1 MDHSNPIPSPAPQS
15 ALATPVRILLVDDH
29 PILRAGLRTLLDA
42 QTDMRV
48 VGEAGDGAEAIAR
61 AQELKPDVI
70 IMDIAM
76 PKMDGL
82 EAMRRIRD
90 LGLPCKMLA
99 LTMHAEAEY
108 LFKVLEDGGSGYVL
122 KQGVDSDL
130 FEAIRTVMAGNVFLY
145 PSATR
150 LLLSRYLEGNSE
162 EERDE
167 YDKLSERERE
177 VLKLTAEGYSSQEI
191 ADQLILSPKTVE
203 TYRSRLMQ
211 KLNLHHRSELVR
223 FALRRGLLKANGG

>member
-1 MDHSNPIPSPAPQS
+1 MH
-15 ALATPVRILLVDDH
+15 
-29 PILRAGLRTLLDA
+29 
-42 QTDMRV
+42 V
-48 VGEAGDGAEAIAR
+48 VGEASDGAEAIER
-61 AQELKPDVI
+61 ATALKPEII

-76 PKMDGL
+76 PRMDGL
-82 EAMRRIRD
+82 EAMSRIRD

-108 LFKVLEDGGSGYVL
+108 LFKVLENGGSGYVL

-130 FEAIRTVMAGNVFLY
+130 FEAIRTVIAGNVFLY

-150 LLLSRYLEGNSE
+150 LLLSRYLDGNNPQE
-162 EERDE
+162 IDAF
-167 YDKLSERERE
+167 DKLSERERE

-191 ADQLILSPKTVE
+191 ADQLFLIPKTVE

-211 KLNLHHRSELVR
+211 KLNLHHRSEVVR
-223 FALRRGLLKANGG
+223 YALRRGLLHAPRDH

>member
-1 MDHSNPIPSPAPQS
+1 MDHSTTTPPSAP
-15 ALATPVRILLVDDH
+15 TPLIRILLADDH
-29 PILRAGLRTLLDA
+29 PILLAGLRTLIDA
-42 QTDMRV
+42 QPDMHV
-48 VGEAGDGAEAIAR
+48 VGVARDGAEAIER
-61 AQELKPDVI
+61 AKELKPDVI

-130 FEAIRTVMAGNVFLY
+130 FEAIRTVVAGNVFLY

-150 LLLSRYLEGNSE
+150 LLLSRYLEGNTD

-167 YDKLSERERE
+167 YGKLSERERE

-191 ADQLILSPKTVE
+191 ADQLILSPKTIE

>member
-1 MDHSNPIPSPAPQS
+1 MADDH
-15 ALATPVRILLVDDH
+15 RIL
-29 PILRAGLRTLLDA
+29 RSGLRTLLDA
-42 QTDMRV
+42 QPDMNV
-48 VGEAGDGAEAIAR
+48 VGEADNGSEAV
-61 AQELKPDVI
+61 ELASKVKPDVI
-70 IMDIAM
+70 IMDLAM
-76 PKMDGL
+76 PEMDGL

-90 LGLPCKMLA
+90 LHIPCKMLA

-108 LFKVLEDGGSGYVL
+108 LFKVLENGGSGYVL

-130 FEAIRTVMAGNVFLY
+130 FEAIRTIINGNVFLY

-150 LLLSRYLEGNSE
+150 LLLSRYLDGHAPNEL
-162 EERDE
+162 DA

-191 ADQLILSPKTVE
+191 ADQLFLSPKTVE

-211 KLNLHHRSELVR
+211 KLNLHHRSEVVR
-223 FALRRGLLKANGG
+223 YALRHGLLSANIDR

>member
-1 MDHSNPIPSPAPQS
+1 VP
-15 ALATPVRILLVDDH
+15 ATPVHILLADDH

-42 QTDMRV
+42 QPGMHV
-48 VGEAGDGAEAIAR
+48 VGEAGNGEEAISR

-191 ADQLILSPKTVE
+191 ADQLILSPKTIE

>member
-1 MDHSNPIPSPAPQS
+1 MH
-15 ALATPVRILLVDDH
+15 
-29 PILRAGLRTLLDA
+29 
-42 QTDMRV
+42 V
-48 VGEAGDGAEAIAR
+48 VGEASDGAEAIER
-61 AQELKPDVI
+61 ATALKPEII

-76 PKMDGL
+76 PRMDGL
-82 EAMRRIRD
+82 EAMSRIRD

-108 LFKVLEDGGSGYVL
+108 LFKVLENGGSGYVL

-130 FEAIRTVMAGNVFLY
+130 FEAIRTVIAGNVFLY

-150 LLLSRYLEGNSE
+150 LLLSRYLDGNNPQE
-162 EERDE
+162 IDAF
-167 YDKLSERERE
+167 DKLSERERE

-191 ADQLILSPKTVE
+191 ADQLFLSPKTVE

-211 KLNLHHRSELVR
+211 KLNLHHRSEVVR
-223 FALRRGLLKANGG
+223 YALRRGLLHAPRDH

>member
-1 MDHSNPIPSPAPQS
+1 MSLPINEPIAHRI
-15 ALATPVRILLVDDH
+15 RILLVDDH
-29 PILRAGLRTLLDA
+29 PILRAGLRTLIDA
-42 QTDMRV
+42 QPDMQV
-48 VGEAGDGAEAIAR
+48 VGDASDGIEAIER
-61 AQELKPDVI
+61 AKSLVPDVI

-76 PKMDGL
+76 PNMDGL
-82 EAMRRIRD
+82 EAMCRIRD
-90 LGLPCKMLA
+90 LEIASKMLV

-108 LFKVLEDGGSGYVL
+108 LFKVLENGGSGYVL

-130 FEAIRTVMAGNVFLY
+130 FEAIRTIVAGNVFLY

-150 LLLSRYLEGNSE
+150 LLLSRYLDGNNPQE
-162 EERDE
+162 IDA

-191 ADQLILSPKTVE
+191 AEQLFLSPKTVE

-211 KLNLHHRSELVR
+211 KLNLHHRSEVVR
-223 FALRRGLLKANGG
+223 YALRKGLLRVSLEKE

>member
-1 MDHSNPIPSPAPQS
+1 MDHSQTNPSLPPP
-15 ALATPVRILLVDDH
+15 TRILLADDH

-42 QTDMRV
+42 QPDMHV
-48 VGEAGDGAEAIAR
+48 VGEAGDGAEAIER
-61 AQELKPDVI
+61 AKELRPDII

-150 LLLSRYLEGNSE
+150 LLLSRYLDGNTD

-167 YDKLSERERE
+167 YTKLSERERE

>member
-1 MDHSNPIPSPAPQS
+1 M
-15 ALATPVRILLVDDH
+15 LVDDH
-29 PILRAGLRTLLDA
+29 PILRAGLRTLIDA
-42 QTDMRV
+42 QADMHV
-48 VGEAGDGAEAIAR
+48 VGEASDGVEAIER
-61 AQELKPDVI
+61 AAVLTPDVI

-76 PKMDGL
+76 PVMDGL

-90 LGLPCKMLA
+90 RGLPSKMLA

-108 LFKVLEDGGSGYVL
+108 LFKVLENGGSGYVL

-130 FEAIRTVMAGNVFLY
+130 FEAIRTVAAGNVFLY

-150 LLLSRYLEGNSE
+150 LLLSRYLEGNSPQE
-162 EERDE
+162 IDA

-177 VLKLTAEGYSSQEI
+177 VLKLTAEGFSSQEI
-191 ADQLILSPKTVE
+191 ADRLFLSPKTVE

-211 KLNLHHRSELVR
+211 KLNLHHRSEVVR
-223 FALRRGLLKANGG
+223 YALRKGLLQSLTQSE

>member
-1 MDHSNPIPSPAPQS
+1 MPTSLPISTQQI
-15 ALATPVRILLVDDH
+15 RILLADDH
-29 PILRAGLRTLLDA
+29 PILRSGLRTLIDA
-42 QTDMRV
+42 QPDMHV
-48 VGEAGDGAEAIAR
+48 VGEASDGLEAIDRAR
-61 AQELKPDVI
+61 DLKPDVI
-70 IMDIAM
+70 IMDLKM
-76 PKMDGL
+76 PRMDGL

-130 FEAIRTVMAGNVFLY
+130 FEAIRTIIAGNVFLY

-150 LLLSRYLEGNSE
+150 LLLSRYLEGNNE
-162 EERDE
+162 EEHDE

-223 FALRRGLLKANGG
+223 YALRKGLLQPPRDK

>member
-1 MDHSNPIPSPAPQS
+1 M
-15 ALATPVRILLVDDH
+15 LVDDH
-29 PILRAGLRTLLDA
+29 PILRAGLRTLIDA
-42 QTDMRV
+42 QPDMRV
-48 VGEAGDGAEAIAR
+48 VGEASDGVEAVDR
-61 AQELKPDVI
+61 APALEPDVI

-76 PKMDGL
+76 PNMDGL

-90 LGLPCKMLA
+90 RGLKCKMLA

-108 LFKVLEDGGSGYVL
+108 LFKVLENGGSGYVL

-130 FEAIRTVMAGNVFLY
+130 FEAIRTVTAGNVFLY

-150 LLLSRYLEGNSE
+150 LLLSRYLEGNNPQE
-162 EERDE
+162 IDA

-191 ADQLILSPKTVE
+191 ADKLFLSPKTVE

-211 KLNLHHRSELVR
+211 KLNLHHRSEVVR
-223 FALRRGLLKANGG
+223 FALRKGLLSPLQNGE

>member
-1 MDHSNPIPSPAPQS
+1 MDHSQTTPSSPPP
-15 ALATPVRILLVDDH
+15 TRILLADDH
-29 PILRAGLRTLLDA
+29 PILRAGLRTLIDA
-42 QTDMRV
+42 QPDMHV
-48 VGEAGDGAEAIAR
+48 VGEAGDGVETIER
-61 AQELKPDVI
+61 AKELRPDII

-150 LLLSRYLEGNSE
+150 LLLSRYLDGNTE

-167 YDKLSERERE
+167 YTKLSERERE

>member
-1 MDHSNPIPSPAPQS
+1 MDQPTPTLPPSPP
-15 ALATPVRILLVDDH
+15 TRILLADDH
-29 PILRAGLRTLLDA
+29 PILRAGLRTLIDA
-42 QTDMRV
+42 QPDMRV
-48 VGEAGDGAEAIAR
+48 VGEASDGIEAIER
-61 AQELKPDVI
+61 AKELKPDVI
-70 IMDIAM
+70 IMDLAM
-76 PKMDGL
+76 PRMDGL
-82 EAMRRIRD
+82 EAMQRIRD
-90 LGLPCKMLA
+90 LALPSKMLV

-130 FEAIRTVMAGNVFLY
+130 FEAIRTVIAGNVFLY

-150 LLLSRYLEGNSE
+150 LLLSRYLEGGNE
-162 EERDE
+162 EEHDE
-167 YDKLSERERE
+167 YDKLSEREKE
-177 VLKLTAEGYSSQEI
+177 VLKFTAEGYSSQEI

-223 FALRRGLLKANGG
+223 FALRKGLLQPPK

>member
-1 MDHSNPIPSPAPQS
+1 M
-15 ALATPVRILLVDDH
+15 PVHILLADDH

-42 QTDMRV
+42 QPGMHV
-48 VGEAGDGAEAIAR
+48 VGEAGNGEEAISR

-191 ADQLILSPKTVE
+191 ADQLILSPKTIE

>member
-1 MDHSNPIPSPAPQS
+1 MEHSTS
-15 ALATPVRILLVDDH
+15 LAAETTEKLVRIVLADDH

-42 QTDMRV
+42 QPDMLV
-48 VGEAGDGAEAIAR
+48 VGEASDGAEAIDR
-61 AQELKPDVI
+61 AATLRPDII

-76 PKMDGL
+76 PHMDGL

-90 LGLPCKMLA
+90 LKLPIKMLA

-108 LFKVLEDGGSGYVL
+108 LFRVLEDGGSGYVL

-150 LLLSRYLEGNSE
+150 LLLSRFLEGNNAQE
-162 EERDE
+162 IDA

-191 ADQLILSPKTVE
+191 ADQLFLSTKTIE

-211 KLNLHHRSELVR
+211 KLNLHHRSEVVR
-223 FALRRGLLKANGG
+223 YALRKGLLLPPRNGM

>member
-1 MDHSNPIPSPAPQS
+1 MEQPILTSS
-15 ALATPVRILLVDDH
+15 SSKKITILLADDH
-29 PILRAGLRTLLDA
+29 PILRAGLRTLIDA
-42 QTDMRV
+42 QPDMHV
-48 VGEAGDGAEAIAR
+48 VGEASDGAEAIDR
-61 AQELKPDVI
+61 TRETHPDVI

-76 PKMDGL
+76 PRMDGL

-90 LGLPCKMLA
+90 LNMPVKMLA

-108 LFKVLEDGGSGYVL
+108 LFKVLENGGSGYVL
-122 KQGVDSDL
+122 KQGVDLDL
-130 FEAIRTVMAGNVFLY
+130 FEAIRTVIAGNVFLY

-150 LLLSRYLEGNSE
+150 LLLSRYLEGNNE
-162 EERDE
+162 QEADA
-167 YDKLSERERE
+167 YDKLSDRERE

-211 KLNLHHRSELVR
+211 KLNLHHRSEIVR
-223 FALRRGLLKANGG
+223 YALRKGLLQLPEQERR

>member
-1 MDHSNPIPSPAPQS
+1 MH
-15 ALATPVRILLVDDH
+15 
-29 PILRAGLRTLLDA
+29 
-42 QTDMRV
+42 V
-48 VGEAGDGAEAIAR
+48 VGEASDGVEAIAR
-61 AQELKPDVI
+61 TAALKPDVI

-76 PKMDGL
+76 PVMDGL

-90 LGLPCKMLA
+90 LGLPTKMLA

-108 LFKVLEDGGSGYVL
+108 LFKVLENGGSGYVL

-130 FEAIRTVMAGNVFLY
+130 FEAIRTMMAGNVFLY

-162 EERDE
+162 QEADA

-191 ADQLILSPKTVE
+191 ADQLVLSPKTIE

-211 KLNLHHRSELVR
+211 KLNLHHRSEIVR
-223 FALRRGLLKANGG
+223 YALRKGLLQLPAAER

>member
-1 MDHSNPIPSPAPQS
+1 MDQPPTIPPQQAQPPI
-15 ALATPVRILLVDDH
+15 RILLVDDH
-29 PILRAGLRTLLDA
+29 PILRAGLRTLIDA
-42 QTDMRV
+42 QPDMIA
-48 VGEAGDGAEAIAR
+48 VGEASDGIEAIAQ
-61 AQELKPDVI
+61 AVELKPDVI
-70 IMDIAM
+70 IMDLAM
-76 PKMDGL
+76 PNMDGL

-150 LLLSRYLEGNSE
+150 LLLSRYLEGNNAQE
-162 EERDE
+162 IDA

-191 ADQLILSPKTVE
+191 ADQLYLSPKTVE

-223 FALRRGLLKANGG
+223 FALRKGLLQPPKQ

>member
-1 MDHSNPIPSPAPQS
+1 MEHPPTISQEQQPPI
-15 ALATPVRILLVDDH
+15 RILLVDDH
-29 PILRAGLRTLLDA
+29 PILRAGLRTLIDA
-42 QTDMRV
+42 QPDMIA
-48 VGEAGDGAEAIAR
+48 VGEASDGVEAIAQ
-61 AQELKPDVI
+61 AVELKPDVI
-70 IMDIAM
+70 IMDLAM
-76 PKMDGL
+76 PNMDGL

-90 LGLPCKMLA
+90 LGLHCKMLA

-130 FEAIRTVMAGNVFLY
+130 FEAIRTVIAGNVFLY

-150 LLLSRYLEGNSE
+150 LLLSRYLEGNNAQE
-162 EERDE
+162 IDA

-191 ADQLILSPKTVE
+191 ADQLYLSPKTVE

-223 FALRRGLLKANGG
+223 FALRKGLLQPPKS

>member
-1 MDHSNPIPSPAPQS
+1 MH
-15 ALATPVRILLVDDH
+15 
-29 PILRAGLRTLLDA
+29 
-42 QTDMRV
+42 V
-48 VGEAGDGAEAIAR
+48 VGEAGDGIETIER
-61 AQELKPDVI
+61 AKEVKPDII

-150 LLLSRYLEGNSE
+150 LLLSRYLDGNTE

-167 YDKLSERERE
+167 YTKLSERERE

>member
-1 MDHSNPIPSPAPQS
+1 MEQP
-15 ALATPVRILLVDDH
+15 LATPEQQQPPIRILLVDDH
-29 PILRAGLRTLLDA
+29 PILRAGLRTLIDA
-42 QTDMRV
+42 QPDMV
-48 VGEAGDGAEAIAR
+48 AVGEASDGAEAITQAI
-61 AQELKPDVI
+61 ELKPDVI
-70 IMDIAM
+70 IMDLAM
-76 PKMDGL
+76 PNMDGL
-82 EAMRRIRD
+82 EAMRRIHD
-90 LGLPCKMLA
+90 LNLPCKMLA

-150 LLLSRYLEGNSE
+150 LLLSRYLEGNNAQE
-162 EERDE
+162 IDA

-191 ADQLILSPKTVE
+191 ADQLYLSPKTVE

-211 KLNLHHRSELVR
+211 KLNLHHRSEIVR
-223 FALRRGLLKANGG
+223 YALRKGLLQPPKDD